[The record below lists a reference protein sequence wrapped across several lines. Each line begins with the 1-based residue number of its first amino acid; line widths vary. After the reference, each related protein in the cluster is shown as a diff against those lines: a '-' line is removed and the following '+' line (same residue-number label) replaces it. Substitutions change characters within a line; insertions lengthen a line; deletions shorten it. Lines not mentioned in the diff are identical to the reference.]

1 MLGYTHF
8 IKLKVIATRVDVFHI
23 QKRAVKN
30 EIILYFSQL
39 FSKIS
44 LTPAL
49 TAV

>member
-1 MLGYTHF
+1 MFFYIRT
-8 IKLKVIATRVDVFHI
+8 VTRTRLFHI
-23 QKRAVKN
+23 QKKAVKN

-39 FSKIS
+39 FSKIG